1 MGLRFRKSINLGH
14 GLRMN
19 LSKSGVGFSAGT
31 KGFRVTKTANG
42 RVRTTAS
49 IPRSGISYV
58 KETSSKKTKDS
69 TNNAIGGNEMK
80 QKKKHP
86 ILKKI
91 LIVLAV
97 FFVIGGILTAL
108 TGNKLEEITISG
120 IPNSMDIDQTRSID
134 FITNPSDYD
143 ISDAELKTSD
153 DAIAK
158 LVFKNG
164 KLYIETNGEGN
175 TTVWI
180 EKDNIISNK
189 LKVNVIDVEK
199 AEKEAQLKAEQEQAE
214 KEAQLKA
221 KQEQAEKEAQNSTVI
236 PYASSNSSSSSSN
249 NSVSGNTSSNQEIPE
264 VDHVSS
270 GVYIAGSGN
279 GTKYHSNP
287 NCSNMKN
294 PIEISLSEAQARGYE
309 PCKKCY

>member
-49 IPRSGISYV
+49 IPESGISYV

-69 TNNAIGGNEMK
+69 TNNATGENEMK
-80 QKKKHP
+80 RKKKHP

-153 DAIAK
+153 DDIAK
-158 LVFKNG
+158 LVFKDG

-199 AEKEAQLKAEQEQAE
+199 AEKEAQLKAEQEQE
-214 KEAQLKA
+214 
-221 KQEQAEKEAQNSTVI
+221 EKEAQNSAVI

-264 VDHVSS
+264 VDYVSS

-294 PIEISLSEAQARGYE
+294 PIEISLSEAEARGYE

>member
-49 IPRSGISYV
+49 IPESGISYV

-69 TNNAIGGNEMK
+69 TNNATEENEMK
-80 QKKKHP
+80 RKKKHP

-153 DAIAK
+153 DDIAK
-158 LVFKNG
+158 LVFKDG

-199 AEKEAQLKAEQEQAE
+199 AEKEAQLKAEQEQE
-214 KEAQLKA
+214 
-221 KQEQAEKEAQNSTVI
+221 EKEAQNSTVI

-264 VDHVSS
+264 VDYVSS

-294 PIEISLSEAQARGYE
+294 PIEISLSEAEARGYE

>member
-42 RVRTTAS
+42 RIRTTAS
-49 IPRSGISYV
+49 IPGSGISYV

-69 TNNAIGGNEMK
+69 TNNVTGRNEMK

-91 LIVLAV
+91 IIVLAV

-108 TGNKLEEITISG
+108 SRNKLEEIIISG

-134 FITNPSDYD
+134 FITEPSDYD
-143 ISDAELKTSD
+143 ITDAELKTDND
-153 DAIAK
+153 DVAE
-158 LVFKNG
+158 LVFKDG
-164 KLYIETNGEGN
+164 KLYVETNGEGN
-175 TTVWI
+175 ATVWI

-189 LKVNVIDVEK
+189 LRVYVIDVEKAEREAELKAEQEK

-214 KEAQLKA
+214 KEAQNA
-221 KQEQAEKEAQNSTVI
+221 TVI
-236 PYASSNSSSSSSN
+236 PYASSNSYSSSSKS
-249 NSVSGNTSSNQEIPE
+249 SVSGNNSSNRDIPE

-279 GTKYHSNP
+279 GTKYHNNP